1 MKFTAQE
8 IYDTIRDFRD
18 LQQNKF
24 YDLPLDVMLILQK
37 NYAAVN
43 AVYTIVR
50 QTEQI
55 ILDRNNY
62 ENYEDDIAALMAEE
76 FDIDVE
82 LYDAFTLERS
92 RVSIP
97 TSKTVMRFAKGGQ
110 LCN

>member
-1 MKFTAQE
+1 MKFTAKE
-8 IYDTIRDFRD
+8 VYDTIHDFRD

-37 NYAAVN
+37 NYAAIN
-43 AVYTIVR
+43 AVYTILR

-55 ILDRNNY
+55 ILNRNNY

-76 FDIDVE
+76 FDIEVE
-82 LYDAFTLERS
+82 LYDTSALERA

-97 TSKTVMRFAKGGQ
+97 TSKTVMRFAKGV
-110 LCN
+110 